1 MSSLRVFA
9 VLALAAAL
17 APAADMPTGA
27 SLLDGYIQKTGGAQA
42 YANAKNTVMTGTVS
56 VAGANITGNVSIY
69 EEGEKSYT
77 SIDIAGIGKIEEG
90 YDGQTAWENSILQG
104 PRILDGDEKIEVKRA
119 SKLALISEWREVYK
133 EARTVGL
140 EDVDG
145 KPAWKVEM
153 TPTEGR
159 PETFFF
165 DRDSGLLVRISA
177 VHSTQLGDIASD
189 ATMSDFRAVSGIL
202 TPFTLTENAMNQHM
216 VMRFSNIAYNV
227 TLPRD
232 RFDLPEA
239 IKELASKKK

>member
-1 MSSLRVFA
+1 MSSSRLLA
-9 VLALAAAL
+9 VLAVAAAL

-42 YANAKNTVMTGTVS
+42 YANAKNTVMTGTVT
-56 VAGANITGNVSIY
+56 VTAANITGNVSIY

-90 YDGQTAWENSILQG
+90 FDGQTAWENSVLQG
-104 PRILDGDEKIEVKRA
+104 PRILQGDEKIEIERS
-119 SKLALISEWREVYK
+119 SKLALISNWREVYK
-133 EARTVGL
+133 DARTIGL
-140 EDVDG
+140 EDVGG

-177 VHSTQLGDIASD
+177 VHATQLGDITSD
-189 ATMSDFRAVSGIL
+189 AVMSDFRPVSGIL
-202 TPFTLTENAMNQHM
+202 TPFTLTEDAMNQHM
-216 VMRFSNIAYNV
+216 VMRFTNIAYNV
-227 TLPRD
+227 ALPKE

-239 IKELASKKK
+239 VKALASKKK

>member
-1 MSSLRVFA
+1 MSSSRLLA
-9 VLALAAAL
+9 VLAVAAAL

-42 YANAKNTVMTGTVS
+42 YANAKNTVMTGTVT
-56 VAGANITGNVSIY
+56 VTAANITGNVSIY

-90 YDGQTAWENSILQG
+90 FDGQTSWENSVLQG
-104 PRILDGDEKIEVKRA
+104 PRILEGDEKIEIERS
-119 SKLALISEWREVYK
+119 SKLALISNWREVYK
-133 EARTVGL
+133 DARTIGL
-140 EDVDG
+140 DSVDG
-145 KPAWKVEM
+145 KPAWKVQM

-177 VHSTQLGDIASD
+177 VHATQLGDITSD
-189 ATMSDFRAVSGIL
+189 AVMSDFRPVSGIL
-202 TPFTLTENAMNQHM
+202 TPFTLTEDAMNQHM
-216 VMRFSNIAYNV
+216 VMRFTNIAYNV
-227 TLPRD
+227 ALPKD

-239 IKELASKKK
+239 VKALASKKK

>member
-1 MSSLRVFA
+1 MSSSRLLA
-9 VLALAAAL
+9 VLAVAAAL

-42 YANAKNTVMTGTVS
+42 YANAKNTVMTGTVT
-56 VAGANITGNVSIY
+56 VTAANISGNVSIY

-90 YDGQTAWENSILQG
+90 FDGQTAWENSVLQG
-104 PRILDGDEKIEVKRA
+104 PRILQGDEKIEIERS
-119 SKLALISEWREVYK
+119 SKLALISNWREVYK
-133 EARTVGL
+133 DARTIGL

-177 VHSTQLGDIASD
+177 VHATQLGDITSD
-189 ATMSDFRAVSGIL
+189 AVMSDFRPVSGIL
-202 TPFTLTENAMNQHM
+202 TPFTLTEDAMNQHM
-216 VMRFSNIAYNV
+216 VMRFTNIAYNV
-227 TLPRD
+227 ALPKD

-239 IKELASKKK
+239 VKALAAKKK

>member
-1 MSSLRVFA
+1 MSSSRLLA
-9 VLALAAAL
+9 VLAVAAAL

-42 YANAKNTVMTGTVS
+42 YANAKNTVMTGTVT
-56 VAGANITGNVSIY
+56 VTAANITGNVSIY

-90 YDGQTAWENSILQG
+90 FDGQTAWENSVLQG
-104 PRILDGDEKIEVKRA
+104 PRILQGDEKIEIERS
-119 SKLALISEWREVYK
+119 SKLALISNWREVYK
-133 EARTVGL
+133 DARTIGL
-140 EDVDG
+140 ADVDG

-177 VHSTQLGDIASD
+177 VHATQLGDITSD
-189 ATMSDFRAVSGIL
+189 AVMSDFRPVSGIL
-202 TPFTLTENAMNQHM
+202 TPFTLTEDAMNQHM
-216 VMRFSNIAYNV
+216 VMRFTNIAYNV
-227 TLPRD
+227 TLPKD

-239 IKELASKKK
+239 VKALASKKK